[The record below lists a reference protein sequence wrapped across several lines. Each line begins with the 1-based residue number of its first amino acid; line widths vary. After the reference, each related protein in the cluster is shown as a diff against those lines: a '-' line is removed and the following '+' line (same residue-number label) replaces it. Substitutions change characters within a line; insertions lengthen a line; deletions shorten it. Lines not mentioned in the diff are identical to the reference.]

1 VSDKLS
7 DIRFYVNRF
16 RSFGVLT
23 PPILPFSIGLAGRP
37 YNSVG
42 LSITVLHCDL
52 NDPLRSQPLDRVKMN
67 HRDKY
72 LHQRSFSSKV
82 VARTP
87 AQTHTA
93 NPLHNLDHKMVITMP
108 GRRTIIG
115 LNNTA
120 AHGRTM
126 AIRNTSFTRNESE

>member
-1 VSDKLS
+1 VRG
-7 DIRFYVNRF
+7 DIGDIIAHTKFYVNRF
-16 RSFGVLT
+16 RGFGILT

-72 LHQRSFSSKV
+72 LHQRPFSSKV

-87 AQTHTA
+87 THT
-93 NPLHNLDHKMVITMP
+93 
-108 GRRTIIG
+108 RTRTHSEP
-115 LNNTA
+115 TA
-120 AHGRTM
+120 
-126 AIRNTSFTRNESE
+126 